1 MSCFGRIV
9 RFFDWYFNEDDVVQP
24 EPELVKPES
33 ELVLDAEP
41 VAELVAEPTHSYNLR
56 KRNRDSAT
64 K

>member
-24 EPELVKPES
+24 EPEAKPES
-33 ELVLDAEP
+33 ELVLDAQP
-41 VAELVAEPTHSYNLR
+41 VAELVAEPSHSYNLR

>member
-24 EPELVKPES
+24 ES
-33 ELVLDAEP
+33 ELVLDAQP
-41 VAELVAEPTHSYNLR
+41 VAELVAEPSHSYNLR
-56 KRNRDSAT
+56 KRNRDGAT